1 MAGERR
7 ARREALGD
15 PVAESGVRQSRGRD
29 AAHGRDRHERGK
41 RPRVVARASDV
52 DRRGVAIRWERH
64 DRDVDVARGVDL
76 RNDECRRRANFGRR
90 SDRDRA
96 VEGLAA
102 IAGDRHLHLHAL
114 AIRGAVEDGPR
125 RVDVVLERVPD
136 NVIHRD
142 PLLVLDVAG
151 LLRRSVVRGLERPA
165 TVALHPRPA
174 HVVAEGD
181 VDLAVR
187 VQLGRVEKGVE
198 RQHRLIDP
206 ALRVEVEVGIG
217 RVGPARRHRLRPGA
231 EALVPLD
238 LVVSRGR
245 AVRHL
250 VRAEVEHVEGA
261 VFVKEELRRA
271 DQVFSARFH
280 RDP

>member
-15 PVAESGVRQSRGRD
+15 PVAESGVRQPRGRD
-29 AAHGRDRHERGK
+29 GAHGRDRHEWRE

-52 DRRGVAIRWERH
+52 DRRGAPVRWERH

-76 RNDECRRRANFGRR
+76 RDDERRRGADFGRR

-96 VEGLAA
+96 VEGLAT
-102 IAGDRHLHLHAL
+102 IA
-114 AIRGAVEDGPR
+114 EDGPR

-136 NVIHRD
+136 EVIDGD

-151 LLRRSVVRGLERPA
+151 LLRRGVVRGLERHA
-165 TVALHPRPA
+165 AVALHPRPA
-174 HVVAEGD
+174 HVVAERD
-181 VDLAVR
+181 VDLAVWMKLR
-187 VQLGRVEKGVE
+187 RVEERVE
-198 RQHRLIDP
+198 RQHRLVDA
-206 ALRVEVEVGIG
+206 ALRVEVEVGVG

-231 EALVPLD
+231 DAVVPLD
-238 LVVSRGR
+238 LIVSRGR